1 MLVETPKSPI
11 QQAAQLVI
19 ILTAALWIIEIVDT
33 VAFDNGLDQHGIIPR
48 TWGGLDGVIW
58 APLLHGGFGHL
69 LANTVPFLI
78 LGGFLAI
85 GGLRRW
91 ISVTLF
97 IVVVGGLATW
107 LLARSAVHVGASGL
121 IFGYAGFLLVA
132 GFVEKSLKGIVLA
145 IAVGVLFGG
154 MVLRGI
160 TPVSSWVSWESHL
173 FGFVAGVLAAFAMAT
188 PESERSTTSAG

>member
-11 QQAAQLVI
+11 QQAVQLVI
-19 ILTAALWIIEIVDT
+19 ILTAALWLIEIVDT
-33 VAFDNGLDQHGIIPR
+33 VAFDNGLDRHGIVPR
-48 TWGGLDGVIW
+48 TWGGLDGVLW
-58 APLLHGGFGHL
+58 APLLHGGFSHL

-85 GGLRRW
+85 SGLRRW
-91 ISVTLF
+91 LSVTLF
-97 IVVVGGLATW
+97 IVLVGGVATW

-132 GFVEKSLKGIVLA
+132 GFVEKSLKGILLA

-160 TPVSSWVSWESHL
+160 TPVSSWVSWDSHL
-173 FGFVAGVLAAFAMAT
+173 FGFGAGVLAAFAMAT
-188 PESERSTTSAG
+188 PASESADT

>member
-11 QQAAQLVI
+11 QQAVQLVI
-19 ILTAALWIIEIVDT
+19 FLTAALWLIEVVDT
-33 VAFDNGLDQHGIIPR
+33 LAFDNGLDQHGIVPR
-48 TWGGLDGVIW
+48 TWGGLDGVLW

-97 IVVVGGLATW
+97 IVFVGGVATW
-107 LLARSAVHVGASGL
+107 LLARPAVHVGASGL

-132 GFVEKSLKGIVLA
+132 GFVEKSLKGIALA
-145 IAVGVLFGG
+145 IAVGALFGG

-173 FGFVAGVLAAFAMAT
+173 FGLGAGVLAAFAMAT
-188 PESERSTTSAG
+188 PASERVGN